1 MKERLTHL
9 QHDCAFAA
17 TQAVLS
23 QEWVNWIGEQ
33 KASIAYLLYQANLAM
48 LEAYEI
54 QKEELFHPNPSEN

>member
-1 MKERLTHL
+1 MKNCLKHL

-48 LEAYEI
+48 LEAYEVR
-54 QKEELFHPNPSEN
+54 KEETLRLNPSEN